1 VKRIYN
7 LYKIQ
12 RAAATIGIFDGVHRG
27 HQRILRRLIRE
38 AKRLKRKSL
47 VVTFYPHPRK
57 VLNPGLKT
65 PLLISL
71 EHRLRLIEDMGVDF
85 LLIIKFT
92 KRFSQV
98 KAEDFMDKVLIQELN
113 IKALVVGENFLFGNR
128 EKGSLSLLKRMS
140 RRHGF
145 HLTSVRPVKM
155 KKDFISSTRIRHAIE
170 RGDLKNA
177 SLMLGRP
184 VTILGTVIR
193 GKRVGRKLGFP
204 TANIDPHHEAIPPK
218 GVYNVDVRVQKKIY
232 KKAVLN
238 IGTRPTFGKAKEP
251 TIELHILDFK
261 RDIYKKDVEI
271 IFKRRIREEKRFS
284 SVEALREQIQRD
296 ILSLL

>member
-1 VKRIYN
+1 VKRIYK

-27 HQRILRRLIRE
+27 HQRILRRLIKE
-38 AKRLKRKSL
+38 AKRYKRKSL

-57 VLNPGLKT
+57 VLNPHLKT

-85 LLIIKFT
+85 FLIIKFT

-98 KAEDFMDKVLIQELN
+98 KAEDFIDKALIQGLN
-113 IKALVVGENFLFGNR
+113 IKALVVGENFFFGNR
-128 EKGSLSLLKRMS
+128 EKGTPSLLKWMS

-145 HLTSVRPVKM
+145 RLTSVRPVKM
-155 KKDFISSTRIRHAIE
+155 KKRYISSTRIRRAIE
-170 RGDLKNA
+170 KGDLENA

-184 VTILGTVIR
+184 VTILGTVIK
-193 GKRVGRKLGFP
+193 GKNVGRKLGFP

-218 GVYNVDVRVQKKIY
+218 GVYNVSVRIQRGIY
-232 KKAVLN
+232 KKAILN

-271 IFKRRIREEKRFS
+271 IFKRKIREEKRFL
-284 SVEALREQIQRD
+284 SVEALREQIQKD
-296 ILSLL
+296 IRALR